1 MPTACQL
8 STNIYAPVL
17 FLTQSFIDL
26 FVYEVLNDEGIL
38 STIPPEIWPPLR
50 WSRTC
55 IEHQP
60 DNMTFQKQKKEKNKR
75 TNKFG

>member
-8 STNIYAPVL
+8 STNICAPVL
-17 FLTQSFIDL
+17 FLTQFFIDL
-26 FVYEVLNDEGIL
+26 YVYGVLNDEGIL

-50 WSRTC
+50 WSGTD

-60 DNMTFQKQKKEKNKR
+60 DNMTFQKQKEEKKKQ
-75 TNKFG
+75 TKFG